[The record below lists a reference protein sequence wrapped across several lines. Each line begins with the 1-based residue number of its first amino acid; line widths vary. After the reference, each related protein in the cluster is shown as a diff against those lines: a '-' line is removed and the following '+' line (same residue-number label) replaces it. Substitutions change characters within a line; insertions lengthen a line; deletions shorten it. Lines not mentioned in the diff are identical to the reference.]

1 MKTIYFFT
9 PTRRIHLSLLVVMLA
24 ALLSVGCGAL
34 DAVVSTGEQTA
45 EVDSEQPAQ
54 PVQSADGAALG
65 PTPTAVPDELI
76 AQVDSEEQIFINIY
90 QRVSP
95 AVVNIDISQQSG
107 TSLSDLGS
115 GSGFVIDSDGHIVTN
130 QHVVSEADQ
139 IRVTF
144 ANGAIRPAKLVGTD
158 PFADLAVIRVDELP
172 EGVAPVEMGDSDH
185 LLVGQRVI
193 AIGNPFGLT
202 GTMTIGIV
210 SALGRTLP
218 SSQANSSIGAFSN
231 PEIIQ
236 TDAAINPGNSGGPLL
251 DSRGRVIGV
260 NTAIRSETGLNSGI
274 GFAVPVNTVK
284 RSVEQILESGEVSY
298 AYLGISASTNFTVSE
313 VAGVLGLS
321 VTEGVLITD
330 VAPGSAAARAGLRGG
345 NRTIEIRSI
354 PVTVGGDIIT
364 EIDGE
369 PMHEFDDLLSYLV
382 SHTRAGD
389 RITLTIFRDG
399 EFFDVEVVLDERPQ

>member
-1 MKTIYFFT
+1 MK
-9 PTRRIHLSLLVVMLA
+9 RINSPAPASSRTL
-24 ALLSVGCGAL
+24 ALLALATALIFSAGCGAL
-34 DAVVSTGEQTA
+34 GNLTATEEVPVNVDGEQ
-45 EVDSEQPAQ
+45 
-54 PVQSADGAALG
+54 PVEPVATTNAPPLG
-65 PTPTAVPDELI
+65 PTPTSVPDDLVEM
-76 AQVDSEEQIFINIY
+76 ASSEEQVFINVY
-90 QRVSP
+90 ERVNP
-95 AVVNIDISQQSG
+95 AVVYIEISQLSG
-107 TSLSDLGS
+107 STLSDLGS
-115 GSGFVIDSDGHIVTN
+115 GSGFLIDSDGHIVTN
-130 QHVVSEADQ
+130 QHVVVDADQ
-139 IRVTF
+139 IRVVF
-144 ANGAIRPAKLVGTD
+144 SNGSIRPAEVVGTD
-158 PFADLAVIRVDELP
+158 PFADLAVIQVEDVP
-172 EGVAPVEMGDSDH
+172 EGITPVELGDSEQLH
-185 LLVGQRVI
+185 VGQRVI

-251 DSRGRVIGV
+251 DSHGRVIGV
-260 NTAIRSETGLNSGI
+260 NTAIRSETGVNSGI

-284 RSVEQILESGEVSY
+284 RSVEQILETGAVSY
-298 AYLGISASTNFTVSE
+298 AYLGISASTNFTMTE
-313 VAGVLGLS
+313 IAGALGLPI
-321 VTEGVLITD
+321 TEGVLITD

-364 EIDGE
+364 EIDGM

-389 RITLTIFRDG
+389 MVTLTIYRDG
-399 EFFDVEVVLDERPQ
+399 DFTEVEVTLDERPQ

>member
-1 MKTIYFFT
+1 MKTIHFFT
-9 PTRRIHLSLLVVMLA
+9 PARRIHLSLLVVMLA